1 MLKQYSNSA
10 LLHLIYIIA
19 PILVL
24 YSLVFS
30 FSSQG
35 NFHLNSEKVINAT
48 LSIVVCIIIIAI
60 QLTFKGFQKFHL
72 PNVNVVDLIVA
83 TWILYL
89 TIGVVYFDLIHN
101 DKFYTFSLAILFY
114 FLVRIIIPSFRK
126 IKYQEILNRAL
137 ILLSLFQLIIVLL
150 QYLGY
155 FPVFDDN
162 FKVTGTFKNPAPL
175 ALFLCAIFPV
185 SLSALLHTN
194 DSSLKTLSI
203 VNVLFTTGVLFLTQ
217 NRASLITVLV
227 ISSIMIFHRYQFA
240 DKLRDIGRRTYLI
253 VLPVSFTL
261 VIAVFFYLIKYKVA
275 SSDGRLLIWKISS
288 NIISQNPF
296 FGTGYGSFKLNY
308 TKWQVAYFEK
318 YPQFLNEKYLS
329 DLRVR
334 DIAGYVKISY
344 NEYLEII
351 LEQGIIGFLIFII
364 ILSIVILKY
373 IKSDKGG
380 ETLGYFFSI
389 ISILITGLFS
399 YPFYSLPTLFL
410 FTFLLA
416 IVIANSDYKEI
427 KLNRFFSLSIVFL
440 LVGIGVFLCSRAF
453 HMRKD
458 QISLLEAET
467 LLVNNDSIKAEIIFE
482 KLADSQSGNPDYLL
496 NYGKCLYL
504 NKKLAKAK
512 HIFIAALSLD
522 YNPMVHINLGNLYKE
537 EGNIDKSDFF
547 YKKAM
552 LINPSHLYPKY
563 LLFKLYYDNNLE
575 DESRKIATEI
585 MNSKIK
591 IRTSLTEEILKEV
604 NRYLRT
610 PRN

>member
-10 LLHLIYIIA
+10 LLNLIFIIV
-19 PILVL
+19 PISVL
-24 YSLVFS
+24 YSLVLS

-35 NFHLNSEKVINAT
+35 NFYLNSEKVINTT
-48 LSIVVCIIIIAI
+48 LSIIVCIITIAI
-60 QLTFKGFQKFHL
+60 QFTFQGGQKFQL
-72 PNVNVVDLIVA
+72 PSVNVVD
-83 TWILYL
+83 ILVGAWTIYL
-89 TIGVVYFDLIHN
+89 TVGVAYFDIIHN
-101 DKFYTFSLAILFY
+101 EKFYTFSLAILFY
-114 FLVRIIIPSFRK
+114 FLARIIIPSCRK
-126 IKYQEILNRAL
+126 IRYQGILNRAL
-137 ILLSLFQLIIVLL
+137 ILLSLLQIIIVLL

-155 FPVFDDN
+155 LPVFDDN

-185 SLSALLHTN
+185 SLSALLFSN
-194 DSSLKTLSI
+194 DNSLKTISI
-203 VNVLFTTGVLFLTQ
+203 INVISTASVLFVTQ
-217 NRASLITVLV
+217 NRASLITVLL
-227 ISSIMIFHRYQFA
+227 ISLIMIFYRYQFA
-240 DKLRDIGRRTYLI
+240 NKLRNIGRRTYII
-253 VLPVSFTL
+253 VLPLSLTL
-261 VIAVFFYLIKYKVA
+261 VVALFYYLIKYKVA
-275 SSDGRLLIWKISS
+275 SSDGRLLIWKISTD
-288 NIISQNPF
+288 IISRNPF

-308 TKWQVAYFEK
+308 TRWQVAYFEK

-344 NEYLEII
+344 NEYLEMI
-351 LEQGIIGFLIFII
+351 LEQGIIGFLIFVI
-364 ILSIVILKY
+364 ILSIVILRY
-373 IKSDKGG
+373 IKINKGN

-410 FTFLLA
+410 FTLLLA

-427 KLNRFFSLSIVFL
+427 KLNRLLSISIVLL
-440 LVGIGVFLCSRAF
+440 LVGVAIFLCFRAF

-458 QISLLEAET
+458 QINLLKAET
-467 LLVNNDSIKAEIIFE
+467 LLFNNDPIKAEIIFE

-496 NYGKCLYL
+496 NYGKCLYV
-504 NKKLAKAK
+504 NRKLAKAK

-547 YKKAM
+547 YRKAI

-585 MNSKIK
+585 INSKIK
-591 IRTSLTEEILKEV
+591 VRTSLSEEILKEV
-604 NRYLRT
+604 NRYLRS

>member
-10 LLHLIYIIA
+10 LLNLIYIIA
-19 PILVL
+19 PTLVL
-24 YSLVFS
+24 YSLVLS
-30 FSSQG
+30 FSSHG
-35 NFHLNSEKVINAT
+35 DSYLNSEKVTNAT
-48 LSIVVCIIIIAI
+48 LSMVLCIISVVFLLA
-60 QLTFKGFQKFHL
+60 LKGFRKFNL
-72 PNVNVVDLIVA
+72 PSINVVDLIVA
-83 TWILYL
+83 IWFLYL
-89 TIGVVYFDLIHN
+89 AIGVVYFDILYN

-114 FLVRIIIPSFRK
+114 FLVRIIIPFCRK
-126 IKYQEILNRAL
+126 IKYQGIFNRAL
-137 ILLSLFQLIIVLL
+137 ILLSLFQLSIVLL

-185 SLSALLHTN
+185 SLSALLYKN

-203 VNVLFTTGVLFLTQ
+203 VNVLFTAGVLVLTQ
-217 NRASLITVLV
+217 NRASLITVLL
-227 ISSIMIFHRYQFA
+227 ISTVMIFHRYQIT
-240 DKLRDIGRRTYLI
+240 DKLKNIGRRTYLT
-253 VLPVSFTL
+253 VLPVSITF
-261 VIAVFFYLIKYKVA
+261 VIAIFFYLIKYKVA

-288 NIISQNPF
+288 NIISRNPF

-344 NEYLEII
+344 NEYLEMI

-364 ILSIVILKY
+364 ILSIVILRY
-373 IKSDKGG
+373 IKSYKGS

-389 ISILITGLFS
+389 TSILITGLFS

-440 LVGIGVFLCSRAF
+440 LVGVSVFLCSKAF

-467 LLVNNDSIKAEIIFE
+467 LLVNNDPIKAEIIFE

-496 NYGKCLYL
+496 NYGKCLLL

-512 HIFIAALSLD
+512 HIFIAALSFD

-547 YKKAM
+547 YQKAM

-563 LLFKLYYDNNLE
+563 LRFKLYYDNNLE

-585 MNSKIK
+585 IHSKIK

>member
-10 LLHLIYIIA
+10 LLNLIFIIV
-19 PILVL
+19 PISVL
-24 YSLVFS
+24 YSLVLS

-35 NFHLNSEKVINAT
+35 NFYLNSEKVINTT
-48 LSIVVCIIIIAI
+48 LSITVCIITIAI
-60 QLTFKGFQKFHL
+60 QFTFQGGKKFQL
-72 PNVNVVDLIVA
+72 PSVNVVDILVG
-83 TWILYL
+83 TWTIYL
-89 TIGVVYFDLIHN
+89 TVGVAYFDIIHN
-101 DKFYTFSLAILFY
+101 EKFYTFSLAILFY
-114 FLVRIIIPSFRK
+114 FLARIIIPSCRK
-126 IKYQEILNRAL
+126 IRYQGILNRAL
-137 ILLSLFQLIIVLL
+137 ILLSLLQIIIVLL

-155 FPVFDDN
+155 LPVFDDN

-185 SLSALLHTN
+185 SLSALLFSN
-194 DSSLKTLSI
+194 DNSLKTISI
-203 VNVLFTTGVLFLTQ
+203 INVISTASVLFVTQ
-217 NRASLITVLV
+217 NRASLITVLL
-227 ISSIMIFHRYQFA
+227 ISLIMIFYRYQFA
-240 DKLRDIGRRTYLI
+240 NKLRNIGRRTYLI
-253 VLPVSFTL
+253 VLPLSLTL
-261 VIAVFFYLIKYKVA
+261 VVALFYYLIKYKVA
-275 SSDGRLLIWKISS
+275 SSDGRLLIWKISTD
-288 NIISQNPF
+288 IISRNPF

-308 TKWQVAYFEK
+308 TRWQVAYFEK

-344 NEYLEII
+344 NEYLEMI
-351 LEQGIIGFLIFII
+351 LEQGIIGFLIFVI
-364 ILSIVILKY
+364 ILSIVILRY
-373 IKSDKGG
+373 IKINKGN

-410 FTFLLA
+410 FTLLLA

-427 KLNRFFSLSIVFL
+427 KLNRLLSISIVLL
-440 LVGIGVFLCSRAF
+440 LVGVAIFLCFRAF

-458 QISLLEAET
+458 QINLLKAET
-467 LLVNNDSIKAEIIFE
+467 LLFNNDPIKAEIIFE

-504 NKKLAKAK
+504 NRKLAKAK

-547 YKKAM
+547 YRKAI

-585 MNSKIK
+585 INSKIK
-591 IRTSLTEEILKEV
+591 VRTSLSEEILKEV
-604 NRYLRT
+604 NRYLRS